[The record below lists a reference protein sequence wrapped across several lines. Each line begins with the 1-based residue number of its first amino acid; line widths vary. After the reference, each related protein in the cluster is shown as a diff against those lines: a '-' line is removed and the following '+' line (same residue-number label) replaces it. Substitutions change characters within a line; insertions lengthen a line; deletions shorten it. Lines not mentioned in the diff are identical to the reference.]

1 MKVRAIRWTPFRVP
15 FAAGFTTAAG
25 EMTVREG
32 VLLQLMTSDG
42 ITGLGEGSPL
52 AAFGGG
58 TVADVLAVLQ
68 DRSPALIGAD
78 LASVPGV
85 VATLPRDRSGAAA
98 AYSALDIAAWDAL
111 GRSRGVRVASLLGG
125 SVTPIVPVNATVGA
139 STAESAATAARAAV
153 DAGFHTVKLKVGI
166 AGSPEAE
173 AERVAA
179 VREAIGLETGL
190 RLDANG
196 AWTEDEAIETIRRL
210 EAFRPQYI
218 EQPLPAGDPAALAR
232 VRHAVMMPV
241 AADEAVT
248 DLAAVKALIGAAA
261 ADVLIVKP
269 MAVGGLEPARTIVEL
284 GTLAGLRV
292 VVTTTIDTGIGIS
305 AALHLAAT
313 LSRPIPA
320 CGLATG
326 PLLASD
332 LLVEPLVVRDGEMR
346 LPAGRGLGVAIDEAQ
361 LAQYATGAGAG
372 VGY

>member
-1 MKVRAIRWTPFRVP
+1 MKVRAIRWTPFRIP
-15 FAAGFTTAAG
+15 FAAGFTTATG
-25 EMTVREG
+25 EMTAREG
-32 VLLQLMTSDG
+32 VLLQLMTEDG
-42 ITGLGEGSPL
+42 ITGMGEGSPL
-52 AAFGGG
+52 PAFGGG
-58 TVADVLAVLQ
+58 TVADVLAVLW
-68 DRSPALIGAD
+68 DHAPALNGAD
-78 LASVPGV
+78 LASVPGI
-85 VATLPRDRSGAAA
+85 VAAFPRDRSGAAA
-98 AYSALDIAAWDAL
+98 AYCALDVAAWDAL
-111 GRSRGVRVASLLGG
+111 GRSRRVRVASLLGG
-125 SVTPIVPVNATVGA
+125 SVSPSVPVNAAVGA
-139 STAESAATAARAAV
+139 PASEAAATAARAAV
-153 DAGFHTVKLKVGI
+153 EAGFRTVKLKVGL

-179 VREAIGLETGL
+179 VREAIGPETGL

-196 AWTEDEAIETIRRL
+196 AWIEDEAIETIRRL

-218 EQPLPAGDPAALAR
+218 EQPVPVSDPAALAR
-232 VRHAVMMPV
+232 VRHAVRVPV

-248 DLAAVKALIGAAA
+248 DLEAVKALIGAAA

-292 VVTTTIDTGIGIS
+292 VVTTTIDTGIGVA

-313 LSRPIPA
+313 LPRPIPA

-332 LLVEPLVVRDGEMR
+332 LLMEPLLVRDGEMT
-346 LPAGRGLGVAIDEAQ
+346 LPAGPGLGVMLDKEQ
-361 LAQYATGAGAG
+361 LARYATGAGAG